1 MKDYNKIEKAYKEV
15 FDVLEK
21 NKDLVKIE
29 ASQLFCI
36 RDNHLLGIKLS
47 NLLGFENE
55 IYVSDSRYQRIGNL
69 FNFIHYVKWGE
80 NMRISWSD
88 DGRQPEIGE
97 ELIEYS
103 FSTGPYVLGGHYDTA
118 TFQEFFQELKKFEP
132 KYTDTKN
139 CSLYF
144 TLENGAKLFKVFK
157 DLYQK
162 YKDLSHERNIEN
174 KRQELLKQL
183 EELQ

>member
-1 MKDYNKIEKAYKEV
+1 MKDYNKVEKAYKEV

-21 NKDLVKIE
+21 NKDLVKIN
-29 ASQLFCI
+29 ASNFSYT
-36 RDNHLLGIKLS
+36 RDAHLLGIKLS

-55 IYVSDSRYQRIGNL
+55 MYVSDIRYQKISE
-69 FNFIHYVKWGE
+69 FIHYVKWGE

-97 ELIEYS
+97 ELIKYS
-103 FSTGPYVLGGHYDTA
+103 FSTGPYVLGKHYDTT

-132 KYTDTKN
+132 KYTDTN
-139 CSLYF
+139 NSSLYF

-162 YKDLSHERNIEN
+162 YKDLSHKRNIEK